1 MFSLDFLTIPKENLL
16 ENLHFSSIW
25 SLETV
30 FSDIDTQWQVFS
42 HSKSECLMKPIQMLL
57 PPNQKIFSEFSSAFS
72 ESLQNFY
79 YLELKRWASEVIC
92 FWNYRLQ
99 KAGLLKC
106 PKSRVSEH
114 LCKLNMLKGPK
125 HCIMCTEV
133 FLSQFLSTLKENQ
146 LEKLTWLEVFSLS
159 KSECLT

>member
-1 MFSLDFLTIPKENLL
+1 MFLLDFLTIPKENLL

-114 LCKLNMLKGPK
+114 LWTVNMLIGPK
-125 HCIMCTEV
+125 HYINLQGSIFVIFFDHFERKSARKT
-133 FLSQFLSTLKENQ
+133 FFSAIWNLK
-146 LEKLTWLEVFSLS
+146 TV
-159 KSECLT
+159 C

>member
-1 MFSLDFLTIPKENLL
+1 MFLSDFLTILKENLL

-25 SLETV
+25 TLETV
-30 FSDIDTQWQVFS
+30 FSDIDTRWQVFS

-114 LCKLNMLKGPK
+114 LWRVNILNGPK
-125 HCIMCTEV
+125 HCKNLQGSFFV
-133 FLSQFLSTLKENQ
+133 RFFDHSQRKSGRNTLFSSIWN
-146 LEKLTWLEVFSLS
+146 LETV
-159 KSECLT
+159 C